1 MKRNSTTDAHRAA
14 EPQPKSSGTGVPPV
28 SSWFRQGLASR
39 NHTGGT
45 LLPLR
50 RGTKGQRPRQICSTS
65 WERFPR
71 NDSRVEPLNRNR
83 RRESALILC
92 LESKQMRRLTSAATR
107 SGSWGGL
114 RRGAI
119 SGRSLSFFS
128 RLLSPAL
135 SSIGW
140 RRGSGCGPSR
150 VRFIGVYLCLS
161 V

>member
-1 MKRNSTTDAHRAA
+1 MKRHSTTDAHRAA

-28 SSWFRQGLASR
+28 SSWFRQGLVSR

-45 LLPLR
+45 PVPLR
-50 RGTKGQRPRQICSTS
+50 RGTSGQRSRRTS
-65 WERFPR
+65 RERFPR
-71 NDSRVEPLNRNR
+71 NDSRVEPLKRNR

-119 SGRSLSFFS
+119 SGRSLSFLS
-128 RLLSPAL
+128 RLLSPSL
-135 SSIGW
+135 CSIGW

-150 VRFIGVYLCLS
+150 VRFIGVHLWLS